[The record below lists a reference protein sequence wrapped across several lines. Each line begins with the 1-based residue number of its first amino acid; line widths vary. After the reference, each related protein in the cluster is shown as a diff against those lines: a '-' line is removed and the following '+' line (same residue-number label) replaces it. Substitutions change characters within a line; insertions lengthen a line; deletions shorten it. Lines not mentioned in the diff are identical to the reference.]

1 MIFTIIIYYLIKLF
15 LFNPISDTF
24 AYFQGTYSDE
34 IYEVSLNPPY
44 LVKLLCKPPKPIGN
58 HGTKMINNKIY
69 IFGGKRDGQLY
80 DDVLL
85 YDPVTNECEEISKLP
100 HPLRYMST
108 VQWKN
113 KVIPNN
119 MFLFVS

>member
-1 MIFTIIIYYLIKLF
+1 
-15 LFNPISDTF
+15 
-24 AYFQGTYSDE
+24 
-34 IYEVSLNPPY
+34 
-44 LVKLLCKPPKPIGN
+44 
-58 HGTKMINNKIY
+58 MINNKIY

-119 MFLFVS
+119 VFLFVS